1 MEFVAGALIGLVAGA
16 AATLGLLRRNTS
28 ARVLE
33 GRGLVLVI
41 ATVALVVAGI
51 ALADSNRGHG
61 AAAPAPT
68 TVPPAP
74 TTTSAAPTTGASS
87 TPVSSTATVTTPPT
101 GAVTVPKVESLS
113 RAEAV
118 PILER
123 AGLKVSI
130 ETLPLSN
137 VPPDYVISQSPLP
150 GATANAGTVVVLVV
164 SAAA

>member
-1 MEFVAGALIGLVAGA
+1 MEFAAGALVGLVAGA
-16 AATLGLLRRNTS
+16 AATLALLRRNTA
-28 ARVLE
+28 ARALE
-33 GRGLVLVI
+33 GRGLVLAV
-41 ATVALVVAGI
+41 AAAALVVAAI
-51 ALADSNRGHG
+51 ALADSNRSHG
-61 AAAPAPT
+61 SVAAPT
-68 TVPPAP
+68 TTVAPAP
-74 TTTSAAPTTGASS
+74 TTTSAAPTTGAGTTATSS
-87 TPVSSTATVTTPPT
+87 TTTVTTPPT